1 MLNKVRQAQ
10 INIYHIISLVHGIPH
25 MSIPPYLKYNNDCHL
40 LGRVTKR
47 EWRKD

>member
-1 MLNKVRQAQ
+1 MLNKVSQAQ
-10 INIYHIISLVHGIPH
+10 IDIYHVISLIHVIPH
-25 MSIPPYLKYNNDCHL
+25 MLISPYLKYYNDCHL